1 MPLLRASQLA
11 ASRAAGSRQSALERH
26 EVCVRPHGVVPV
38 SETSGAEDA
47 TSDDAQRGSAGAHDG
62 SDDAEL

>member
-1 MPLLRASQLA
+1 M
-11 ASRAAGSRQSALERH
+11 SAM
-26 EVCVRPHGVVPV
+26 RPHRVVPV